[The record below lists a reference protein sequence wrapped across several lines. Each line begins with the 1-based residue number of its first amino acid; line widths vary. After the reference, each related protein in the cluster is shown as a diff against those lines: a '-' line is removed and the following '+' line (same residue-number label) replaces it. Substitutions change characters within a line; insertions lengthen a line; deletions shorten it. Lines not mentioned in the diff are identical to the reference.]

1 MNKLFHHYYSKNI
14 IKTNSS
20 RGLGS
25 SSGIIKLSSGNY
37 KCINLESS
45 IKKNLLNST
54 IGQNQSNNNT
64 SIKDKFNEN
73 NQKNQIKFTKNNIST
88 SSGTNNYF
96 NFNNQNKN
104 QKLLL
109 NNKTD
114 INIDNSVEREI
125 NFDFYKN
132 KDISDKNFKN
142 SSNIKINSNCDNN
155 LFITNKNKKIDSSN
169 KNEIDNNNKDA
180 FTENSV
186 NKKSIIS
193 GDLISSSYNVN
204 NNINSINKTSANNKY
219 TKKLSTLNSSSINRN
234 EKLRSVYNKK
244 TTAKNSPRSSA
255 INKTLTS
262 ALKNSAT
269 YNSKEYLICIIENYA
284 REVGISAYNYRTS
297 EYFITQFIDTENYIN
312 TLTMINY
319 WRPIEI
325 VMNQKSEDSSLYKI
339 INKTFKHVYIG
350 FLPRNK
356 FNMDYGKE
364 IYMKSNIR
372 ELSLIDLN
380 TKYVCMA
387 SLSGLFNYLETNPDY
402 YISDSYNIHF
412 HYLENHLNIS
422 FNTSLDLE
430 LLMNKKNNKT
440 YGSLFSLFTCKTIG
454 GWRLLRS
461 NILQPFTK
469 ESQIIE
475 RQNKIEE
482 LKQNPDLYS
491 FIKDSLFC
499 FREIEIYITKL
510 LQNNDNKNEKDDK
523 YFVLKNKLDAIK
535 GIKDI
540 LCFIPNYVKFLK
552 SYQIS
557 KLNNNIEENDEN
569 MNTQDNDNIITES
582 DKLNSNIGQTSIN
595 KEKKEVNNT
604 NINKNNIN
612 SLNNSNKNN
621 LKFLSEI
628 ISFFTQNEFDTMFQR
643 IDDLISNETDL
654 ETEQYLAHNEDG
666 NFVDNQKNNNLM
678 KNDITFSGFI
688 NGMKNKKKKANLYN
702 FQGSEIYSLL
712 QKNDEILFLVRKG
725 ENNILDMTRKT
736 FLDTLSQVKE
746 EFEILKS
753 EIGDPRMKLFY
764 NEKKRFY
771 ISIDKKYFKEEDFIV
786 TRKRG
791 NKYFCTNGPLE
802 SLGNRITDLKNDII
816 NISYKLLENLITYIK
831 SNITLLYSLSG
842 FVANLDIICSFTE
855 YAINNLICSKP
866 LINDISKNIAYIY
879 GKNCCHPLL
888 NRIHISKGNN
898 ENENYTQD
906 NIIPNDYFFIN
917 QFNILLLKG
926 PNASGKTTY
935 MKQLALLII
944 LAQIGSYVPCTY
956 FSFNCRKFL
965 YSNFKVNSF
974 EKDINNNQDYYNN
987 RSNIKGSFIKQI
999 SEIHGIINNK
1009 NYNKSLILLDE
1020 PFENT
1025 HSKLMMEI
1033 VISLLDLFSKN
1044 LNSSFIIIS
1053 SHNDIVNRLSA
1064 FYFKTILGS
1073 MKVELNNEKN
1083 DYEFLYKFKF
1093 TPQYSYEI
1101 QQSEK
1106 EMENYGINLS
1116 RMIGLKTEIISYAE
1130 QIAQNYKE
1138 NDFDELVK
1146 TSIEMNVIKSFFI
1159 KLFKKLFEIIAEK
1172 KNFTLKEQVS
1182 ITIKNLYNFIEN
1194 SIK

>member
-372 ELSLIDLN
+372 ELSLI
-380 TKYVCMA
+380 KEYK
-387 SLSGLFNYLETNPDY
+387 SGFCFNSS
-402 YISDSYNIHF
+402 I
-412 HYLENHLNIS
+412 
-422 FNTSLDLE
+422 
-430 LLMNKKNNKT
+430 
-440 YGSLFSLFTCKTIG
+440 
-454 GWRLLRS
+454 
-461 NILQPFTK
+461 
-469 ESQIIE
+469 
-475 RQNKIEE
+475 
-482 LKQNPDLYS
+482 
-491 FIKDSLFC
+491 LFC
-499 FREIEIYITKL
+499 
-510 LQNNDNKNEKDDK
+510 
-523 YFVLKNKLDAIK
+523 
-535 GIKDI
+535 
-540 LCFIPNYVKFLK
+540 
-552 SYQIS
+552 
-557 KLNNNIEENDEN
+557 
-569 MNTQDNDNIITES
+569 
-582 DKLNSNIGQTSIN
+582 
-595 KEKKEVNNT
+595 
-604 NINKNNIN
+604 
-612 SLNNSNKNN
+612 
-621 LKFLSEI
+621 LS
-628 ISFFTQNEFDTMFQR
+628 
-643 IDDLISNETDL
+643 
-654 ETEQYLAHNEDG
+654 
-666 NFVDNQKNNNLM
+666 
-678 KNDITFSGFI
+678 
-688 NGMKNKKKKANLYN
+688 
-702 FQGSEIYSLL
+702 
-712 QKNDEILFLVRKG
+712 
-725 ENNILDMTRKT
+725 
-736 FLDTLSQVKE
+736 
-746 EFEILKS
+746 
-753 EIGDPRMKLFY
+753 
-764 NEKKRFY
+764 
-771 ISIDKKYFKEEDFIV
+771 
-786 TRKRG
+786 
-791 NKYFCTNGPLE
+791 
-802 SLGNRITDLKNDII
+802 
-816 NISYKLLENLITYIK
+816 
-831 SNITLLYSLSG
+831 
-842 FVANLDIICSFTE
+842 IICDSFV
-855 YAINNLICSKP
+855 
-866 LINDISKNIAYIY
+866 
-879 GKNCCHPLL
+879 
-888 NRIHISKGNN
+888 KGCK
-898 ENENYTQD
+898 
-906 NIIPNDYFFIN
+906 
-917 QFNILLLKG
+917 ILLLRRRH
-926 PNASGKTTY
+926 PPIVL
-935 MKQLALLII
+935 Q
-944 LAQIGSYVPCTY
+944 
-956 FSFNCRKFL
+956 
-965 YSNFKVNSF
+965 VN
-974 EKDINNNQDYYNN
+974 
-987 RSNIKGSFIKQI
+987 
-999 SEIHGIINNK
+999 
-1009 NYNKSLILLDE
+1009 
-1020 PFENT
+1020 
-1025 HSKLMMEI
+1025 
-1033 VISLLDLFSKN
+1033 
-1044 LNSSFIIIS
+1044 
-1053 SHNDIVNRLSA
+1053 
-1064 FYFKTILGS
+1064 
-1073 MKVELNNEKN
+1073 
-1083 DYEFLYKFKF
+1083 
-1093 TPQYSYEI
+1093 
-1101 QQSEK
+1101 
-1106 EMENYGINLS
+1106 
-1116 RMIGLKTEIISYAE
+1116 
-1130 QIAQNYKE
+1130 KE
-1138 NDFDELVK
+1138 NKDP
-1146 TSIEMNVIKSFFI
+1146 
-1159 KLFKKLFEIIAEK
+1159 
-1172 KNFTLKEQVS
+1172 
-1182 ITIKNLYNFIEN
+1182 
-1194 SIK
+1194 